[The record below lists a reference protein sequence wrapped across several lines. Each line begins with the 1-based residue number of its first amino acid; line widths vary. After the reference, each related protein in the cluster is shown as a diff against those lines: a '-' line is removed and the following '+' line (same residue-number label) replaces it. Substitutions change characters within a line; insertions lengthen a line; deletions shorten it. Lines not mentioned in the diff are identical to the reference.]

1 MCIVESSRIYVHLL
15 FICSSVHRPVLR
27 MDGEMGVSSTSEL
40 RFPRLVGGDW
50 TEVAPERTNGYRMD
64 TEWIHWFLPNESQ
77 MNHKWIT
84 NQSHMNHTWITHESW
99 IHDFGWLWMAWWC
112 FMCQMS
118 SVRLSY
124 GNWNAIIF
132 YGGSFQRKLACGW
145 CATSR
150 CSISILVIPMAM
162 QPALG
167 LISLKYCRTVSN
179 TVDLSDLNCN
189 LRGSFWNLAWPAWN
203 RRNRR
208 KPSEDMKRSAQAFA
222 KVGLLSVC

>member
-15 FICSSVHRPVLR
+15 FICSSASPSDGWRDGRLVHQRIALSQVGRRWLN
-27 MDGEMGVSSTSEL
+27 GSSTWKNE
-40 RFPRLVGGDW
+40 W
-50 TEVAPERTNGYRMD
+50 IQNGYRMD
-64 TEWIHWFLPNESQ
+64 TLIFTQWITNESQ
-77 MNHKWIT
+77 I
-84 NQSHMNHTWITHESW
+84 NHTWITHESW

>member
-1 MCIVESSRIYVHLL
+1 MIRYDSILCASTNLCASAVHL
-15 FICSSVHRPVLR
+15 FICSSASPSDGWRDGRLVHQRITLSQVGRRWLN
-27 MDGEMGVSSTSEL
+27 GSST
-40 RFPRLVGGDW
+40 W
-50 TEVAPERTNGYRMD
+50 KNERIQNGYTD
-64 TEWIHWFLPNESQ
+64 FYP

-84 NQSHMNHTWITHESW
+84 NESW

-124 GNWNAIIF
+124 GNWNAMFF

-150 CSISILVIPMAM
+150 CSISILVIPVAM

-179 TVDLSDLNCN
+179 MVDLSDLNCN

-203 RRNRR
+203 RSQARTWNDRH
-208 KPSEDMKRSAQAFA
+208 KQRSGLA
-222 KVGLLSVC
+222 KLLSVC

>member
-1 MCIVESSRIYVHLL
+1 MCIVESCRIYVHL

-40 RFPRLVGGDW
+40 RFPRLVGGDC

-64 TEWIHWFLPNESQ
+64 TQNGYTDFYP
-77 MNHKWIT
+77 MNHK
-84 NQSHMNHTWITHESW
+84 WITHESW

-118 SVRLSY
+118 SVRLSDA
-124 GNWNAIIF
+124 NWNAINF
-132 YGGSFQRKLACGW
+132 YGGSFQRKLACGR

-150 CSISILVIPMAM
+150 CSISILVIPVAI

-167 LISLKYCRTVSN
+167 LICLKYCRTESN
-179 TVDLSDLNCN
+179 MVDLSDLNCN

-203 RRNRR
+203 RR
-208 KPSEDMKRSAQAFA
+208 KPSEDMKRSAQATQ
-222 KVGLLSVC
+222 